1 MRSLNPTTPALP
13 IGVFR
18 HFRAAAYVQS
28 VTSPNKLQTRRE
40 NNHCSGIE
48 RKVKERLP
56 ELSRFVGVFLLLVTV
71 GRTFF
76 PGSAGNNST
85 NDHPGK
91 YNC

>member
-18 HFRAAAYVQS
+18 HFRAAASVQS

-48 RKVKERLP
+48 QKVMGGLP
-56 ELSRFVGVFLLLVTV
+56 ELNRFVGVSLLLVAV

-76 PGSAGNNST
+76 PGFAGNNST

-91 YNC
+91 YYC